1 MAERRTTV
9 EGEDS
14 LRPWTGRAVLHVDMD
29 AFFAS
34 VEQLD
39 HPEWRGKPVI
49 VGGSADSRGVVS
61 TCSYEAR
68 VFGVRSAM
76 PSSTARRLCPD
87 AIWARGSFER
97 YREISRRVFDIFRD
111 HTPAV
116 QAASIDE
123 AYLEVT
129 PGEHGEHPVTIARA
143 IQAEVAALGVTCS
156 VGVASAKVVAKIAS
170 DRNKP
175 RGLTIVYP
183 GEEAAFLA
191 PLPVGTLPGI
201 GPKSAQRLVSL
212 GIRTLGDLA
221 ALDDATAVQIMG
233 SHGPSA
239 VRRARGIDS
248 SGVHDRDPVKSVS
261 NERTFAA
268 DLRDAADVEGVVS
281 GLAEHVSSRLRAKEL
296 SGRTITVKVRFADF
310 TTRTVQRTIDRP
322 TDLPDTIGDVA
333 VELLRTVWNPG
344 VGVRLLGVG
353 VSGFEDAAL
362 QLDLFAQSEAVE
374 DDRRRAVARSVDAVR
389 ERFGQES
396 LSMGAK
402 RIRPRTVDA
411 PKPPGAS
418 D

>member
-1 MAERRTTV
+1 MSAPIFDT
-9 EGEDS
+9 GDHA

-76 PSSTARRLCPD
+76 PSYTARHLCPG
-87 AIWARGSFER
+87 AIWVRGSFDR
-97 YREISRRVFDIFRD
+97 YRAVSRQVFDIFRD

-123 AYLEVT
+123 AYLDVT
-129 PGEHGEHPVTIARA
+129 PGLHGDHPIEIAKA
-143 IQAEVAALGVTCS
+143 IQLEVAALGVTCS
-156 VGVASAKVVAKIAS
+156 AGLASGKTVAKIAS
-170 DRNKP
+170 DRDKP
-175 RGLTIVYP
+175 RGLTIVWP

-201 GPKSAQRLVSL
+201 GPKSAQRLMSL

-239 VRRARGIDS
+239 ARRARGIDT

-261 NERTFAA
+261 NERTFAT
-268 DLRDAADVEGVVS
+268 DLRAATEVEGVVS
-281 GLAEHVSSRLRAKEL
+281 GLAEHVSSRLRAKNL
-296 SGRTITVKVRFADF
+296 AGRTVTVKVRFADF
-310 TTRTVQRTIDRP
+310 TTRTVQRTLERP
-322 TDLPDTIGDVA
+322 ADLPDTIGDTA
-333 VELLRTVWNPG
+333 LAILRTVWSPG

-353 VSGFEDAAL
+353 VSGFEDAAM
-362 QLDLFAQSEAVE
+362 QLDLFGETTPVE
-374 DDRRRAVARSVDAVR
+374 DDRRRAVALSVDAVR
-389 ERFGQES
+389 ERFGEDA

-402 RIRPRTVDA
+402 RIRPRKLDA
-411 PKPPGAS
+411 PKPVGEQ

>member
-1 MAERRTTV
+1 MADAMR
-9 EGEDS
+9 GSGDDDA

-39 HPEWRGKPVI
+39 HPEWRGKPLI
-49 VGGSADSRGVVS
+49 VGGSAESRGVVA

-76 PSSTARRLCPD
+76 PSATARRLCPD
-87 AIWARGSFER
+87 AIWARGSFDR
-97 YREISRRVFDIFRD
+97 YREVSRKVFDIFRD
-111 HTPAV
+111 HTPSV

-123 AYLEVT
+123 AYLDVT
-129 PGEHGEHPVTIARA
+129 PGEHGEHPVVIARA

-156 VGVASAKVVAKIAS
+156 VGLASGKTVAKIAS
-170 DRNKP
+170 DRDKP
-175 RGLTIVYP
+175 RGLTIVWP
-183 GEEAAFLA
+183 GEEATFLA
-191 PLPVGTLPGI
+191 PLPVGALPGI
-201 GPKSAQRLVSL
+201 GPKSAQHLVSL
-212 GIRTLGDLA
+212 GLRTLGGLA
-221 ALDDATAVQIMG
+221 TLDDATALQVMG

-261 NERTFAA
+261 NERTFPT
-268 DLRDAADVEGVVS
+268 DLRTPAEVEGVLT
-281 GLAEHVSSRLRAKEL
+281 GLAEHVSSRLRAGEL
-296 SGRTITVKVRFADF
+296 AGRTVTVKVRFADF
-310 TTRTVQRTIDRP
+310 TTRTVQRTLDRP
-322 TDLPDTIGDVA
+322 ADLPDTIGDTA
-333 VELLRTVWNPG
+333 VDLLRTVWNPG

-362 QLDLFAQSEAVE
+362 QLDLFGQATPED

-389 ERFGQES
+389 ERFGDEA
-396 LSMGAK
+396 LSHGAK
-402 RIRPRTVDA
+402 RIRPRTVDT
-411 PKPPGAS
+411 PKPFGEQ

>member
-1 MAERRTTV
+1 MATETRRSR
-9 EGEDS
+9 DDA
-14 LRPWTGRAVLHVDMD
+14 LFPWRGRAVLHVDMD

-34 VEQLD
+34 IEQLD

-49 VGGSADSRGVVS
+49 VGGAADSRGVVA

-76 PSSTARRLCPD
+76 PSATARRLCPD
-87 AIWARGSFER
+87 AIWARGSFDR
-97 YREISRRVFDIFRD
+97 YREVSRKVFDVFRG
-111 HTPAV
+111 HTPSV

-123 AYLEVT
+123 AYLDVT
-129 PGEHGEHPVTIARA
+129 PGEHGEHPVVIARA
-143 IQAEVAALGVTCS
+143 IQDKVASLGVTCS

-170 DRNKP
+170 DRDKP
-175 RGLTIVYP
+175 RGLTIVWP

-201 GPKSAQRLVSL
+201 GPKSARHLLSL

-221 ALDDATAVQIMG
+221 ALDDATAVQVMG

-239 VRRARGIDS
+239 VRRAHGIDTS
-248 SGVHDRDPVKSVS
+248 DVHDRDPVKSVS
-261 NERTFAA
+261 NERTFGTDLRAA
-268 DLRDAADVEGVVS
+268 DEVEGVLT
-281 GLAEHVSSRLRAKEL
+281 GLAEHVSSRLRAREL
-296 SGRTITVKVRFADF
+296 AGRTITVKVRFADF

-333 VELLRTVWNPG
+333 VELLRTVWHPG

-353 VSGFEDAAL
+353 VSGFDDTAL
-362 QLDLFAQSEAVE
+362 QLDLFARSDSTE

-389 ERFGQES
+389 ERFGEES